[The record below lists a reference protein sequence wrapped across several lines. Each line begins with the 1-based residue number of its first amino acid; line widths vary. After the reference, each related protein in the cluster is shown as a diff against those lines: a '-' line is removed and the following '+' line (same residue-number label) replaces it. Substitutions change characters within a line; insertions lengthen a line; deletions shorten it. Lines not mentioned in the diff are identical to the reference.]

1 MGQYFLVVNL
11 DKREFIH
18 PHAFGDGLKLA
29 EFGRSGDGTMF
40 ALAVLLSDGFR
51 ERGDDPVIGSWAGDR
66 VVVTGDYAA
75 AGRFTVDEWR
85 NLYAVVRES
94 IDVAA
99 RQHGEPGLY
108 RDVSEEVRRAVVSRI
123 EPGVFQGG
131 VESGEA
137 VG

>member
-18 PHAFGDGLKLA
+18 PHAFGDGLKMM
-29 EFGRSGDGTMF
+29 EFGRSGDGTML
-40 ALAVLLSDGFR
+40 ALAVLLSDGFHA
-51 ERGDDPVIGSWAGDR
+51 RGDDPVIGSWAGDR

-75 AGRFTVDEWR
+75 TGRFTGDEGL
-85 NLYAVVRES
+85 NLYAAVRES
-94 IDVAA
+94 IAAAA

-108 RDVSEEVRRAVVSRI
+108 RDVSEEVRRAVDRI

-131 VESGEA
+131 VASEEA